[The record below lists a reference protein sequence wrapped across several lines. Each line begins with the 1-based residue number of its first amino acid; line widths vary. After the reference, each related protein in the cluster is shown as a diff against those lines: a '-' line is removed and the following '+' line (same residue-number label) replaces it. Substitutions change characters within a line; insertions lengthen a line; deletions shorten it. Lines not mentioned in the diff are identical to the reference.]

1 MRWPEKSFT
10 IFSDLSF
17 PPHVCQV
24 RAALRELAICDCQA
38 EPWPR
43 YSSKEVA
50 EHTDLEKGIWVSYKE
65 CDPFKSY
72 RSQSLKSMFFL
83 WICRWWQDVMVSYFA
98 FICNLYFSHMVSS
111 YFREDGVYDITRLA
125 CIWQPFSWSRS
136 LGLIARWAT
145 ELRLKEIHCQPP
157 WGQRQDHACS
167 GQGHRSI
174 LAPQLETIQLHFVD
188 FAHFFDLSIFTCH
201 ISDWGES
208 TSSTQAEAMLWNC
221 WKVWELAICLS
232 FPKTC
237 CIRFCFLLYLP
248 YLPLDTDQFDLVP
261 LFAKDPPAADDGS
274 EGNGDAV
281 WWFGV

>member
-1 MRWPEKSFT
+1 MMARCHGFIFCIYLQSIFFT
-10 IFSDLSF
+10 YGFLIFPRGWCLRHHETRLHLAAFFLKPFILLDLSA
-17 PPHVCQV
+17 Q
-24 RAALRELAICDCQA
+24 
-38 EPWPR
+38 
-43 YSSKEVA
+43 
-50 EHTDLEKGIWVSYKE
+50 
-65 CDPFKSY
+65 
-72 RSQSLKSMFFL
+72 
-83 WICRWWQDVMVSYFA
+83 
-98 FICNLYFSHMVSS
+98 
-111 YFREDGVYDITRLA
+111 
-125 CIWQPFSWSRS
+125 
-136 LGLIARWAT
+136 WAT

-167 GQGHRSI
+167 GQGDRSI

-188 FAHFFDLSIFTCH
+188 FAHFFDLPIFTCH

-221 WKVWELAICLS
+221 WKVWELVICLS

-237 CIRFCFLLYLP
+237 CMPFLFVVHLP

-281 WWFGV
+281 WWFGVKGG